1 MPVNDLQKKHAG
13 FTLLEVLVA
22 VLIFAIVMSTLFT
35 TFNAFLVSAETVK
48 NEVIYTETIKN
59 VFKRISLDLES
70 LFVLQPPA
78 YQKPEFNSDPDI
90 YRFVGQETSVGQ
102 TSVSSM
108 MFASLCHIRFGDDPG
123 QGIARIHYYLK
134 PDENDLYTLYRSD
147 TLPPSTEEIE
157 SCYDPVLCRDV
168 SGFEIVYRDF
178 NGEEYRSWDSDD
190 QAFGYTFPASIDV
203 KITFGPGEK
212 PRIFTGSVRPGTGRV
227 PIE

>member
-1 MPVNDLQKKHAG
+1 MNSLQKKHAG

-48 NEVIYTETIKN
+48 NEVVYTEMINN

-102 TSVSSM
+102 TSVSSL
-108 MFASLCHIRFGDDPG
+108 MFASLCHIKFNDDPR
-123 QGIARIHYYLK
+123 QGIARIRYYLK
-134 PDENDLYTLYRSD
+134 PNENDLYTLYRSD
-147 TLPPSTEEIE
+147 ALPPFAEEME

-168 SGFEIVYRDF
+168 SGFDIVYRDG
-178 NGEEYRSWDSDD
+178 NGDEYRSWDSDD
-190 QAFGYTFPASIDV
+190 PAFAYTFPESIDI
-203 KITFGPGEK
+203 KITFGPGEN
-212 PRIFTGSVRPGTGRV
+212 PRIFTGSIRLGTGRV